1 MFKNMKIGVRLGLGF
16 GLVLVLLSVIAFIGI
31 TRLAAVND
39 ITSDIVSNKWLKVG
53 LLQEGLAGVN
63 DIGIG
68 TRDLVLA
75 TNAEARQASK
85 ERVLKG
91 RATIGKAWDTLKPTL
106 IQPKGIEMMQG
117 ILDSRERFIAAQ
129 NQVIKLMDDN
139 KVEDA
144 RAYVAGDFGKI
155 AVEYRQRVNA
165 LIKFQGDLMD
175 QAEIGRAHV

>member
-1 MFKNMKIGVRLGLGF
+1 MSFKNLRIGMRLGLGF

-31 TRLAAVND
+31 TRLVAVND
-39 ITSDIVSNKWLKVG
+39 AVDEIVNNRWMKVG

-68 TRDLVLA
+68 ARDLVLA
-75 TNAEARQASK
+75 NTADARQASK

-106 IQPKGIEMMQG
+106 TQPKGKEMMQQ

-129 NQVIKLMDDN
+129 NQVIKLLDEN
-139 KVEDA
+139 KVEEA
-144 RAYVAGDFGKI
+144 RAFVATDFAKI
-155 AVEYRQRVNA
+155 AVPYRQQVN
-165 LIKFQGDLMD
+165 
-175 QAEIGRAHV
+175 